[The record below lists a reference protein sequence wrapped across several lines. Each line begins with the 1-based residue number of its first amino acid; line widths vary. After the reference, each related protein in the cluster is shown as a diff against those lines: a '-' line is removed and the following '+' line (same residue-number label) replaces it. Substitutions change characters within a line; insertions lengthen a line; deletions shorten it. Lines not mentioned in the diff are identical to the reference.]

1 MMQSLRDS
9 ILCNL
14 DLLLDLN
21 KVTFILDENTILRD
35 ARTRF
40 KCLHYNISNIRD
52 LLFQLNSFLED
63 YVAMH
68 TGKTNSQYS
77 VD

>member
-1 MMQSLRDS
+1 MQSLRDS

-21 KVTFILDENTILRD
+21 KVTFILDKNTILRD

-40 KCLHYNISNIRD
+40 KCLYYNISNIRD
-52 LLFQLNSFLED
+52 LLFQLNSFLKD
-63 YVAMH
+63 YITIY
-68 TGKTNSQYS
+68 TGKINS
-77 VD
+77 